1 MSAPVVFQRIMENLL
16 QGLKHV
22 CVYLDDI
29 LVTGS
34 SERDHLD
41 NLAEVL
47 KRLEDA
53 GMILKR
59 SKCEF
64 MLLAVE
70 YLGHKIS
77 DKAFN
82 LQKERSKP

>member
-1 MSAPVVFQRIMENLL
+1 MYTRLPFGVASAPAVFQRIMENLL

-47 KRLEDA
+47 KRRDET
-53 GMILKR
+53 
-59 SKCEF
+59 
-64 MLLAVE
+64 
-70 YLGHKIS
+70 
-77 DKAFN
+77 
-82 LQKERSKP
+82 